1 MNEGDSMEIK
11 ISSENIRILI
21 IEDEVA
27 LARSIKELI
36 EPKGYQVE
44 IALDSL
50 EGMTKIEKMKPNLL
64 LLDLALPPTDTIDEG
79 MKIFKQCVDSEED
92 LKVIIITGEGTM
104 DSALDCIRQGA
115 EDFLIKPVDTRI
127 LEVIIERTLNKQALE
142 RKIKEFHE
150 RTFEKS
156 HLGEIVGKS
165 FLMQRVYKEVERAA
179 QSELNVIV
187 LGESGTGKGIAA
199 RAIHDESPRNLG
211 PFVKVN
217 CTALSEGVLES
228 DLFGHEK
235 GSFTG
240 AYREK
245 VGKFEYASGGTIF
258 LDEIGDL
265 SPAIQAKLLHAV
277 EDKEIQRVGGN
288 RTIRIDTR
296 VITATNVDIKARM
309 EEGRF
314 RKDLYFRLNTLTI
327 MMPPLRKRIDDIPL
341 LADHFLMQFNLKGIR
356 GFTDSAYAAL
366 INYNWPGNV
375 RELRS
380 VIQVAVINTPHNG
393 TIGPAALTL
402 ENEDPYTVLDEP
414 ALSLKE
420 QTQNYERIV
429 IRRVLDRF
437 GGKVAK
443 AARVLGLTRSGL
455 HKKIEKLKME
465 PDS

>member
-1 MNEGDSMEIK
+1 MEIEISPEK
-11 ISSENIRILI
+11 IKILI
-21 IEDEVA
+21 IEDEAA
-27 LARSIKELI
+27 LARTIKGLI
-36 EPKGYQVE
+36 EHKGYQIE
-44 IALDSL
+44 IALDSI
-50 EGMTKIEKMKPNLL
+50 EGTEKLDELKPDLV
-64 LLDLALPPTDTIDEG
+64 LLDLALPPTDTIEEG
-79 MKIFKQCVDSEED
+79 MKIFSRCVDSEMD

-104 DSALDCIRQGA
+104 ESALSCIRQGA
-115 EDFLIKPVDTRI
+115 EDFLIKPVDPRI
-127 LEVIIERTLNKQALE
+127 LEVIIERTLKKQALE

-150 RTFEKS
+150 RAFEMS
-156 HLGEIVGKS
+156 HHGEIVGKS
-165 FLMQRVYKEVERAA
+165 FLMQKVYKEIESAA
-179 QSELNVIV
+179 QSEVNVLI
-187 LGESGTGKGIAA
+187 LGESGTGKGMVA
-199 RAIHDESPRNLG
+199 RAIHDQSPRHRG

-296 VITATNVDIKARM
+296 VITATNAEIKERM
-309 EEGRF
+309 EERAF

-341 LADHFLMQFNLKGIR
+341 LADHFLSQFNTKGIR
-356 GFTDSAYAAL
+356 GFTDAAYAAL
-366 INYNWPGNV
+366 IHYNWPGNV

-380 VIQVAVINTPHNG
+380 IIEVAIINMPSNG
-393 TIGPAALTL
+393 TISPAVLKL
-402 ENEDPYTVLDEP
+402 ENVDPYAVLDEP

-420 QTQNYERIV
+420 QTRNYEKIV
-429 IRRVLDRF
+429 IRRVLERF
-437 GGKVAK
+437 GGKVAQ

-465 PDS
+465 PDPSK